1 MSSSLTA
8 KAIAIAALS
17 SALVYAGYSYRD
29 AKADAEIESIHS
41 DYASSAHDAERKQ
54 REIEQ
59 AWRDKLT
66 QLDSKHH
73 KELTDA
79 QAKADAVI
87 TGLHA
92 DSIRLRKRFTCPV
105 QASESAAAAS
115 MDDAGGEAGLHRE
128 DAEFLIRESR
138 RADECAIAL
147 TGLQEY
153 VRELTKSPQ

>member
-1 MSSSLTA
+1 VNNGIILFVSISLA
-8 KAIAIAALS
+8 FGSGWFVRDRIAVAEAAASERDAALQLAAAKDK
-17 SALVYAGYSYRD
+17 ALST
-29 AKADAEIESIHS
+29 
-41 DYASSAHDAERKQ
+41 
-54 REIEQ
+54 EQ

-87 TGLHA
+87 TGLRA

-105 QASESAAAAS
+105 QAGASAAAS
-115 MDDAGGEAGLHRE
+115 SVDYAGGEAGLRRE
-128 DAEFLIRESR
+128 DAEFLVRESR

>member
-1 MSSSLTA
+1 VNNGIILFVSLSLAFGSGYFVRDKIAVAETA
-8 KAIAIAALS
+8 KAERNAALQ
-17 SALVYAGYSYRD
+17 L
-29 AKADAEIESIHS
+29 AKAAAAA
-41 DYASSAHDAERKQ
+41 AST
-54 REIEQ
+54 EQ

-66 QLDSKHH
+66 QLDNKHH

-87 TGLHA
+87 TGLRA

-105 QASESAAAAS
+105 QASASAATAS
-115 MDDAGGEAGLHRE
+115 VDDAAGESGLRRE

-153 VRELTKSPQ
+153 VIELTKSPQ

>member
-1 MSSSLTA
+1 MPSSLTA

-17 SALVYAGYSYRD
+17 AALVYAGYSYRD
-29 AKADAEIESIHS
+29 ATADAEIASIRS
-41 DYASSAHDAERKQ
+41 DYASSAQDAERK
-54 REIEQ
+54 RRDTEQ
-59 AWRDKLT
+59 SWRDKLT
-66 QLDSKHH
+66 QLDTKHH

-79 QAKADAVI
+79 QAKYDAVI
-87 TGLHA
+87 TGLRA
-92 DSIRLRKRFTCPV
+92 DSIRLRKRFTCTV
-105 QASESAAAAS
+105 QASASTAAAS
-115 MDDAGGEAGLHRE
+115 VDDAGGEAGLRRE

>member
-1 MSSSLTA
+1 MHSSLTA

-17 SALVYAGYSYRD
+17 AALVYAGYSYRD
-29 AKADAEIESIHS
+29 AKADAEIAEIHS
-41 DYASSAHDAERKQ
+41 EYASSAQDAERKQ
-54 REIEQ
+54 REAEQ

-66 QLDSKHH
+66 QLDTKHH

-79 QAKADAVI
+79 QAKSDAVI
-87 TGLHA
+87 TGLRA
-92 DSIRLRKRFTCPV
+92 DSIRLRKRFTCTV
-105 QASESAAAAS
+105 QSGTSSTAAS
-115 MDDAGGEAGLHRE
+115 VDDAAGEAGLRRE
-128 DAEFLIRESR
+128 DAEFLVRESR

>member
-1 MSSSLTA
+1 VNNWIILFVSLSLAFGAGYFVRDKIAVAETA
-8 KAIAIAALS
+8 KAERNAALQ
-17 SALVYAGYSYRD
+17 L
-29 AKADAEIESIHS
+29 AE
-41 DYASSAHDAERKQ
+41 AEAAAVST
-54 REIEQ
+54 EQ

-87 TGLHA
+87 TGLRA

-105 QASESAAAAS
+105 QASASAATAS
-115 MDDAGGEAGLHRE
+115 LDDAADEAGLRRE